1 MKFIAKTFSM
11 VLLLISLP
19 QAILAQ
25 ARIDRPPFFEDGQEF
40 LDREIQR
47 LEQQQQASP
56 DEQKPSSPLTI
67 EQDRERERE
76 RGEGE
81 EGETRRRSDAGSGG
95 EGERRKMG
103 EMGRSGE
110 W

>member
-1 MKFIAKTFSM
+1 MRLIAKTFSM
-11 VLLLISLP
+11 VLLFISLP

-67 EQDRERERE
+67 EKDRERERE
-76 RGEGE
+76 RG
-81 EGETRRRSDAGSGG
+81 G
-95 EGERRKMG
+95 EGESR
-103 EMGRSGE
+103 GRGDGKRGKCG
-110 W
+110 